1 MSAVVGRVEGRVAA
15 VTGAGSG
22 IGRALAYE
30 LAKRGARLSVSDLDE
45 AGLAET
51 AERVTALGAPVLAT
65 RVDVTDRVAVAT
77 YAQATVERFGVV
89 HEIYNNAGI
98 AGAPRSVLEADYAD
112 LERVIDVDLWGVI
125 HGSKEFL
132 PHLVAS
138 GAGRIVNISSLNGLF
153 AQPGLA
159 GYCTAKFAVRGFTEA
174 LRGEVVRDRLPVR
187 VTVVHPGG
195 VRTGIAL
202 SALSRTQ
209 ASDRPLDDA
218 AAARVRRYHDRLLRM
233 DPVRAAT
240 IILDGVAAGRGRI
253 LVGGDARAMD
263 ALVRL
268 APSGA
273 PRLAARLERALGPGR
288 VTRS

>member
-65 RVDVTDRVAVAT
+65 RVDVTDRVAVAA

-138 GAGRIVNISSLNGLF
+138 GAGSVSLDETGLNSLTF
-153 AQPGLA
+153 SG
-159 GYCTAKFAVRGFTEA
+159 GAVPTEETSWSQVKN
-174 LRGEVVRDRLPVR
+174 LYR
-187 VTVVHPGG
+187 
-195 VRTGIAL
+195 
-202 SALSRTQ
+202 
-209 ASDRPLDDA
+209 
-218 AAARVRRYHDRLLRM
+218 
-233 DPVRAAT
+233 
-240 IILDGVAAGRGRI
+240 
-253 LVGGDARAMD
+253 
-263 ALVRL
+263 
-268 APSGA
+268 
-273 PRLAARLERALGPGR
+273 
-288 VTRS
+288 